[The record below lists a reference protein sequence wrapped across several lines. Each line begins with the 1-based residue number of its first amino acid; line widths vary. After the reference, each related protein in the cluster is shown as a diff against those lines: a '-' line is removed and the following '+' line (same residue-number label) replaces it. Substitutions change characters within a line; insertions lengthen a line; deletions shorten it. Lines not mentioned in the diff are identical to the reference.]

1 MSDILTPQ
9 RVLAIADDCNGVY
22 VAPEDA
28 RSVRVEGVVR
38 TFAFDRWALDRHAA
52 ANRAEIIEMLHEL
65 PNEFLENKLGG
76 GGGWSFLNGCMT
88 ESGELWTGDQAVV
101 ELLFAL
107 GMAIGAVAC
116 LMPREMWSVL
126 PGGVPYFMVLDG
138 VQ

>member
-52 ANRAEIIEMLHEL
+52 EIRAMLAEL
-65 PNEFLENKLGG
+65 PRQFRQNGG
-76 GGGWSFLNGCMT
+76 EDAGGWSFLNGCMT
-88 ESGELWTGDQAVV
+88 ESGEWWTGDQAVV